1 MAPTTSSESGFR
13 LICYKNSG
21 YFGLIPDK
29 FKLMHDPKSR
39 KLDGSAGE
47 DIFKCMAAA
56 ILIRA
61 RSLVFRL
68 APEDQVELASAIVS
82 RVSQLPTSRPRKR
95 LAASVGRKV
104 NHLAK
109 AIGSPL
115 TGKDLDARME
125 KAMSGKEKGIP
136 ASVAIKETQ
145 KRLGLCL

>member
-1 MAPTTSSESGFR
+1 MNPVAFEDSFFSPFPES
-13 LICYKNSG
+13 
-21 YFGLIPDK
+21 P
-29 FKLMHDPKSR
+29 
-39 KLDGSAGE
+39 KLDGRTGE
-47 DIFKCMAAA
+47 DTFKCMAAA
-56 ILIRA
+56 TLTRA

-95 LAASVGRKV
+95 LTAAVGRNV

-115 TGKDLDARME
+115 TGKDLDARLE

-136 ASVAIKETQ
+136 AAVAIKETR
-145 KRLGLCL
+145 KRLGL